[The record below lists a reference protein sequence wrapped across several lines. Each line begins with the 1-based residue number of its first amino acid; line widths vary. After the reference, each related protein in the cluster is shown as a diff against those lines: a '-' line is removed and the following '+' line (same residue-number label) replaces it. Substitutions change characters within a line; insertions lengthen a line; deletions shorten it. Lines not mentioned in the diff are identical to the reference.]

1 MVAWKTEP
9 EYQEIPQPEPGPGQ
23 VLIRV
28 GAAGLCHSDLHV
40 IHEFD
45 AGVFN
50 AELPFTLGHESAG
63 WVEALGPGTS
73 GIEVGEAVAVYGPL
87 GCGRCAHCQTG
98 DENLCD
104 RIAQLP
110 GAGWGLGVDGGMAPY
125 MVVDSV
131 RQLAPLGDLDPVV
144 AAPLTDAAVT
154 PYRAIRRSLDRLVPG
169 SVAVVIGIGGL
180 GHLAVQILSALSPA
194 TIVAVDAKPEA
205 LKFAQSLGA
214 HHTVEAGADAAS
226 AINELTKGLGVDAT
240 FDLVG
245 NDATLALAFA
255 IAPER
260 LADHARRRRRRCRGV
275 LVLGDEGGSRAVDV
289 ELGKHQRL
297 AGRDRPRPYRPD
309 RAEGDHVRL
318 RQDPRGVSRTRER
331 DTRGAGRHR
340 SLRRTGREPD

>member
-255 IAPER
+255 IAR
-260 LADHARRRRRRCRGV
+260 S
-275 LVLGDEGGSRAVDV
+275 GSRIMLVGAAGGAAAYSFWATKAEV
-289 ELGKHQRL
+289 ELSTSSWGSINDLRDVIAL
-297 AGRDRPRPYRPD
+297 A
-309 RAEGDHVRL
+309 
-318 RQDPRGVSRTRER
+318 
-331 DTRGAGRHR
+331 
-340 SLRRTGREPD
+340 RTGLIAPKVTTYGFDKIPEAFRELESGTLEGRAVIVP